1 MQRNIDPQIVEIS
14 SADRRQV
21 RRAQGDSTLESL
33 LDVAEAAKLLRIH
46 PKTLRTKARHG
57 IIPAVQVG
65 TLAVSGVGPQPMA
78 RWDRKLMRW
87 RTDKCLSTVSQ
98 PWTILD
104 WAVSAV

>member
-1 MQRNIDPQIVEIS
+1 MQRHIDPQIIEIS

-46 PKTLRTKARHG
+46 PKTLRTKALRNHSSRSG
-57 IIPAVQVG
+57 RQ
-65 TLAVSGVGPQPMA
+65 TLAVSGIGPQPMA
-78 RWDRKLMRW
+78 RWDRELRSW
-87 RTDKCLSTVSQ
+87 RTDKCLSTVPQ